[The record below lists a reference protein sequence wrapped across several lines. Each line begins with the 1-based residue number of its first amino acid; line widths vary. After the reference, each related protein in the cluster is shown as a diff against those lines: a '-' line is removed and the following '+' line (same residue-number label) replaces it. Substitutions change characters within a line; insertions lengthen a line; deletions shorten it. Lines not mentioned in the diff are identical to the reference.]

1 MSDDKYGRD
10 TAINAETGL
19 PEMTDEERNAIKKR
33 IAFLPMLFFKVVM
46 LALGCGIAYPIY
58 KYGDKDKY
66 DARMLLA
73 KEADQ

>member
-19 PEMTDEERNAIKKR
+19 PEMTDEERNAIRKR
-33 IAFLPMLFFKVVM
+33 YAVGSIILKVVM
-46 LALGCGIAYPIY
+46 PVLGCGLAYPIY
-58 KYGDKDKY
+58 KFGDKDKY